1 MRTLTR
7 TTALCPVSSSEGGA
21 SHEGIPDLVSLRMS
35 ELGNTTTARHLT
47 TNDITMTLT
56 ATSLTVNLNY
66 YLPVVVRTRVTKTLA
81 TMSTTTMTTILTLT
95 AIV

>member
-1 MRTLTR
+1 MRTPTK
-7 TTALCPVSSSEGGA
+7 TTALCPVLSSEGGA

-35 ELGNTTTARHLT
+35 KLGNTTTARHHT

-56 ATSLTVNLNY
+56 ARRLTVSLNY
-66 YLPVVVRTRVTKTLA
+66 YPPVVVQTRVTQTPA
-81 TMSTTTMTTILTLT
+81 TTSITTMTTILTLI